1 MGGDLA
7 PSLGGRKTNF
17 VAPNF
22 RMTFLEKNRFHAR
35 KFLMILFSHR
45 RYYVDFHCKIT
56 GITGDSPLFFLFFTK
71 TPISQPEIPLKDRFF
86 NQFVLRLYTSA
97 PLILDLGLRLVRC
110 RLLVWDPRNA
120 RRTLLA

>member
-45 RYYVDFHCKIT
+45 RYFVDFHCKIT
-56 GITGDSPLFFLFFTK
+56 GITGYPLFL
-71 TPISQPEIPLKDRFF
+71 PFF
-86 NQFVLRLYTSA
+86 NQKLLLHNPKFLLNTVFLVSSYFAYNSA
-97 PLILDLGLRLVRC
+97 PLMLDLRL
-110 RLLVWDPRNA
+110 
-120 RRTLLA
+120 